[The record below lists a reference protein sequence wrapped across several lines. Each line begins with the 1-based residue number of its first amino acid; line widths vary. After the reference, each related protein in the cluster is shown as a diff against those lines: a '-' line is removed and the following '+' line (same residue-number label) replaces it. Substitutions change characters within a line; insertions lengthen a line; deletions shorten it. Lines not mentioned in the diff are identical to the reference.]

1 MGYSGVRFLLLCC
14 AASLLWITASCARPN
29 PIEPPG
35 PTSTALLDGSH
46 IDARG
51 YRLIP
56 LREAAHA
63 LGLRMED
70 RDQFVRIGYTDV
82 IYELYPGRPE
92 ALSSGQAVTLPQA
105 PVRLKGAPFATV
117 ESLSMLLQAPVQ
129 WNPERQTLDI
139 GAIRNAGQTPAPP
152 AGGSSSRGLHMAGT
166 GVDTQALIQY
176 AKTFLGV
183 PYQFGAAPYEESK
196 KFDCSSF
203 TQHVFAHFG
212 IKLPRVAQDQAKQGS
227 AVTRDNLQ
235 PGDLIFFTVPGRFE
249 DDRIPGHVGI
259 SIGNGKFI
267 HTWGDPG
274 VQISDVDGGHWGS
287 VRLSIRRVL

>member
-1 MGYSGVRFLLLCC
+1 MGYSGVRLLLLCC
-14 AASLLWITASCARPN
+14 AASFLWITASCGRPN

-51 YRLIP
+51 NRLIP
-56 LREAAHA
+56 LRHAAHA

-70 RDQFVRIGYTDV
+70 RDQVVRIGYTDV

-92 ALSSGQAVTLPQA
+92 ALASGQPITLPQA

-117 ESLSMLLQAPVQ
+117 ESLSLLLQAPVQ
-129 WNPERQTLDI
+129 WNSEQQTIDI
-139 GAIRNAGQTPAPP
+139 GAIRNAGQTPP
-152 AGGSSSRGLHMAGT
+152 AGGISAHGLHMAGA
-166 GVDTQALIQY
+166 GVDAQALIQY
-176 AKTFLGV
+176 AKSFLGV
-183 PYQFGAAPYEESK
+183 PYQFGAGPYEESK

-203 TQHVFAHFG
+203 TQHVFAHYG
-212 IKLPRVAQDQAKQGS
+212 AHLPRLAQDQAKQGS
-227 AVTRDNLQ
+227 AITRDNLK

-249 DDRIPGHVGI
+249 NDRIPGHVGI
-259 SIGNGKFI
+259 FIGNGKFI

-274 VQISDVDGGHWGS
+274 VQISDVDGEHWGS
-287 VRLSIRRVL
+287 VRLSMRRVI

>member
-14 AASLLWITASCARPN
+14 AASLLWVAASCARPN

-46 IDARG
+46 IDSMG
-51 YRLIP
+51 NRLVP

-70 RDQFVRIGYTDV
+70 RDQVVRIGYTDV

-105 PVRLKGAPFATV
+105 PVRLKGAPFATM
-117 ESLSMLLQAPVQ
+117 ESLSLLLQAPLR
-129 WNPERQTLDI
+129 WNPERQTIDI
-139 GAIRNAGQTPAPP
+139 GAIRKARSTPPS
-152 AGGSSSRGLHMAGT
+152 GGISAQALHMAGT
-166 GVDTQALIQY
+166 GVNAQDLIQY
-176 AKTFLGV
+176 AKSFLGV
-183 PYQFGAAPYEESK
+183 PYEFGAGPYEESK

-203 TQHVFAHFG
+203 TKHVFAHFG
-212 IKLPRVAQDQAKQGS
+212 VELPRLAQDQAGQGS
-227 AVTRDNLQ
+227 AVTRDNLK

-259 SIGNGKFI
+259 YIGNGKFI

-274 VQISDVDGGHWGS
+274 VQISDVDGEHWGS
-287 VRLSIRRVL
+287 TLLSMRRVI